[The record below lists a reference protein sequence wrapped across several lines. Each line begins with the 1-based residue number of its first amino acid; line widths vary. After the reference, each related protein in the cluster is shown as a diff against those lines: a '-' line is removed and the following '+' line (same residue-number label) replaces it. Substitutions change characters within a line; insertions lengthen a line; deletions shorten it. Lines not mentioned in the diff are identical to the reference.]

1 MRVLNNKPYVVSL
14 DKIDVLQTACVT
26 RNKLSDGSAQIIIYN
41 KPCSNVELKVYK
53 LNALRND
60 RFELETIITER
71 KPVLIINIKRA
82 NAHRYLLCIV
92 NSNGTTFKEV
102 KTYEELNG
110 VLRPFINE
118 FINARGNTLV

>member
-14 DKIDVLQTACVT
+14 DKINVLQTSCVT

-41 KPCSNVELKVYK
+41 RPCSNVELKVHK
-53 LNALRND
+53 LKALRND
-60 RFELETIITER
+60 MFELETIITER
-71 KPVLIINIKRA
+71 KPVLIISIKRA
-82 NAHRYLLCIV
+82 NAHRYLVCV
-92 NSNGTTFKEV
+92 SNSNGTTFSEV
-102 KTYEELNG
+102 KNYEELNG